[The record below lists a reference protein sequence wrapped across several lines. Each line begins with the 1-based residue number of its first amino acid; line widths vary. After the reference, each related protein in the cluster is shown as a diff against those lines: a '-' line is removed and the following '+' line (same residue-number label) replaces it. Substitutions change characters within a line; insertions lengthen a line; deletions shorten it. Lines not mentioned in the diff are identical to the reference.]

1 MDPTIKRVERDLTD
15 LQRSL
20 NTRRCYTQILTR
32 LQRHYGC
39 PLDELGPEE
48 VRDYLRMLIRSPE
61 QGFATYG
68 VYVAAVRFCYSVTL
82 ARHEVV
88 AGIRSPRMP
97 HKVPVIMTQEEVLRC
112 LKVPMC
118 ERNRALIMLAYGGG
132 LRISE
137 VRHLQV
143 KDIDSERGIIRIEN
157 GKGRKQRI
165 VMLSEVLL
173 TQLRRAWREQH
184 PEGAWMF
191 PGLYPNMPLT
201 ARQIRRVWADVQV
214 RAGLRRH
221 YRFHSLRG
229 SFATHLLDGGVDL
242 RTIQVLL
249 GHARMSSTM
258 RYVAVQSQHVSGVTS
273 PLDTLMAAPT
283 A

>member
-20 NTRRCYTQILTR
+20 NTKRCYTQILTR

-39 PLDELGPEE
+39 LLDEFGPEE

-61 QGFATYG
+61 QGYATYG
-68 VYVAAVRFCYSVTL
+68 TYIAAVRFCYSVTL

-88 AGIRSPRMP
+88 AGIKSPRRP
-97 HKVPVIMTQEEVLRC
+97 HKIPVIMTQDEVLRC
-112 LKVPMC
+112 LKVLMC
-118 ERNRALIMLAYGGG
+118 ERNRALIMLGYGGG

-137 VRHLQV
+137 VRYLQA
-143 KDIDSERGIIRIEN
+143 KDIDSERNVIRIEK
-157 GKGRKQRI
+157 GKGRKQRV

-173 TQLRRAWREQH
+173 VQLRRAWREQR

-191 PGLYPNMPLT
+191 PGEYLNMPLT
-201 ARQIRRVWADVQV
+201 DRQIRRIWADVQV

-221 YRFHSLRG
+221 YRFHSLRS
-229 SFATHLLDGGVDL
+229 SFATHLLDDGVDL

-258 RYVAVQSQHVSGVTS
+258 RYVSVQSQHVNNVTS
-273 PLDTLMAAPT
+273 PLDTLMAPKA
-283 A
+283 